1 MILRHLIHRASE
13 IALFQ
18 PRNRASSDPPV
29 MHGSRYGILA
39 QVSIRNTY
47 YNNSEGRCPDFRVY
61 PTAATRLLMATLGLL
76 LKDEGIGFS
85 VLYDMNRAEN
95 LFNFLR
101 HQAERGFQVPE
112 VTGVW
117 TRLSFALSLRN
128 PYFINFTAIPVD
140 TEPTKL
146 NFYFSNQEAHVGPG
160 GEVILNQGKWVVAD
174 ERLPVIPTQYQVLV
188 SDRVMAVQV
197 NAISGVEVITEP
209 RCSSHVHSFENNF
222 DKADIGV
229 SSPPLFCSEIVY
241 LNFSLLPEDKYT
253 IEKIGYDGKP
263 VEEPRPVLYTA
274 PYPTPLCFIDL
285 LFTDPLIEPGA
296 PPSPSRAEGIYPV
309 RDLWGINP
317 SVVPVDYHL
326 DFRRRRTI
334 WNYYIAPQPGSEKL
348 VDLRIVDV
356 TRRDQLDPLS
366 GKITFNGPCCVR
378 LANGS
383 TAYRFIS
390 KEKIPLEEQSQLRF
404 QLRGRRKGLAPTESV
419 LIDRLPV
426 ASSQQVLPL
435 TREAVCEALQASLCE
450 GAESRPR
457 CREMIARMCNFAV
470 DQPRGSPPAAV
481 YSEIYVYV

>member
-1 MILRHLIHRASE
+1 MFLANIQHETAISTYNSTVPAKSGGGYVVVTPPLYID
-13 IALFQ
+13 LFVLFYANFLNNNYREGLGIISRTISFFQ
-18 PRNRASSDPPV
+18 QNPWFTHANLPDLDPIIDKLTLEMTNLDVTDLNYLMGLMGTKYLPSVYYKNSD
-29 MHGSRYGILA
+29 
-39 QVSIRNTY
+39 
-47 YNNSEGRCPDFRVY
+47 GRCPDFRVY

-146 NFYFSNQEAHVGPG
+146 NFYFSNQEAHVGPD

-209 RCSSHVHSFENNF
+209 RCSSHVHSFDNNF

-326 DFRRRRTI
+326 AFRRRRTI
-334 WNYYIAPQPGSEKL
+334 WNYYIAPQPASE
-348 VDLRIVDV
+348 
-356 TRRDQLDPLS
+356 
-366 GKITFNGPCCVR
+366 
-378 LANGS
+378 
-383 TAYRFIS
+383 
-390 KEKIPLEEQSQLRF
+390 
-404 QLRGRRKGLAPTESV
+404 
-419 LIDRLPV
+419 
-426 ASSQQVLPL
+426 
-435 TREAVCEALQASLCE
+435 
-450 GAESRPR
+450 
-457 CREMIARMCNFAV
+457 
-470 DQPRGSPPAAV
+470 
-481 YSEIYVYV
+481 